1 MCKVLVCWTVAF
13 NICLCVGAWYV
24 CGVVSAYFARA
35 GKLNSFHVALATHH
49 ETDER
54 CRTTL
59 VLLGCHMAVNANQ
72 HIVSPPVN
80 QSTAHRAEALGKPPL
95 FIFCFSQFTFSRW
108 LSVVP
113 VGYFWKLYR
122 KSSLF
127 VARSQIRV
135 WFCEIYSRNN
145 CGVTVIVFFN
155 N

>member
-59 VLLGCHMAVNANQ
+59 VLLGCHMAVSANQ
-72 HIVSPPVN
+72 HIATQVP
-80 QSTAHRAEALGKPPL
+80 QSTKARRTEQKRRANRRYSYSVLVSSRSVDGWASCRLDISENYTESRR
-95 FIFCFSQFTFSRW
+95 FSSRD
-108 LSVVP
+108 P
-113 VGYFWKLYR
+113 K
-122 KSSLF
+122 F
-127 VARSQIRV
+127 V
-135 WFCEIYSRNN
+135 FCEIYSRNN
-145 CGVTVIVFFN
+145 CGLTVIVFF
-155 N
+155 